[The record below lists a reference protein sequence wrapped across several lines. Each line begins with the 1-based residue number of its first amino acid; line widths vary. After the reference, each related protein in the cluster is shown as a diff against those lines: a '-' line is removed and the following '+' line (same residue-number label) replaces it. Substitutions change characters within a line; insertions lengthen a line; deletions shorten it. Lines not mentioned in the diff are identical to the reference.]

1 MELGSLAG
9 GLISYLCFLIAL
21 SFHEYAHGWMA
32 YKCGDDTAK
41 VMGRLTLNPAVHI
54 DMLGTVI
61 IPLVMLFL
69 PLLTSGV
76 SGFIV
81 GWAKPVPVNPFNFRN
96 RQRDDNLVSVAGPL
110 SNLILAFV
118 ILCVIKLLSIFYGV
132 GEGGNFSVG
141 FQDFLL
147 NLVYINIVLAWFNM
161 IPVPPLDGSH
171 LMKNLV
177 GMSYETYLRFS
188 QYGIIILIILLNFT
202 PLQQLLNKIIIYT
215 YWVMCLILG
224 L

>member
-110 SNLILAFV
+110 SNLI
-118 ILCVIKLLSIFYGV
+118 
-132 GEGGNFSVG
+132 
-141 FQDFLL
+141 
-147 NLVYINIVLAWFNM
+147 M

-215 YWVMCLILG
+215 YWVMCLILR

>member
-69 PLLTSGV
+69 PLLG
-76 SGFIV
+76 
-81 GWAKPVPVNPFNFRN
+81 
-96 RQRDDNLVSVAGPL
+96 
-110 SNLILAFV
+110 
-118 ILCVIKLLSIFYGV
+118 LLS
-132 GEGGNFSVG
+132 
-141 FQDFLL
+141 
-147 NLVYINIVLAWFNM
+147 
-161 IPVPPLDGSH
+161 
-171 LMKNLV
+171 
-177 GMSYETYLRFS
+177 
-188 QYGIIILIILLNFT
+188 
-202 PLQQLLNKIIIYT
+202 
-215 YWVMCLILG
+215 
-224 L
+224 